1 MKEKNKDLATADI
14 GSLLFTLSLPAIT
27 SQIVNVLYNII
38 DRVYIGHIPKVGAV
52 ALTGVGVSFPIVAL
66 ISAFAALFSFG
77 AAPRASIF
85 MGRGDKKS
93 AEKTLGNSISLL
105 IISSIILTA
114 IVLIFHIPLLYLFGA
129 SENTIEYGTTYIKI
143 YALGTIFVQLTL
155 GLNSFIAVQGFSKI
169 AMFTV
174 LIGAITNIILDP
186 ILIYGLEMGVAGAA
200 IATIISQAL
209 SAVFAL
215 RFMLS
220 KKTQIKIKK
229 KNLKIDSKIAVPAV
243 GLGLSPFIMQSTE
256 SLLMLAFNSQ
266 LLKFGGDLAVGTMT
280 ITSSLMQF
288 ALLPVQ
294 GITQGGQ
301 AILSFNYGAG
311 NINRVREAFKLQSV
325 ACVVFSG
332 ILWMLLLAFPKFFAR
347 FFTQDAMLLNQ
358 AMWAIRVYFAVI
370 VLFGMQISCQQSF
383 IAFGDARTSAFLAI
397 FRKIIVLIPL
407 IFILPNFL
415 DNKVFAVFLAEPIA
429 DFIAVLTTTL
439 MFKVKMNKIIAE
451 SKLDKNSR
459 DQFYT

>member
-1 MKEKNKDLATADI
+1 MKEKNKDLGTADI

-38 DRVYIGHIPKVGAV
+38 DRIYIGHIPKVGAV
-52 ALTGVGVSFPIVAL
+52 ALTGVGVSFPIVTL

-93 AEKTLGNSISLL
+93 AEKTLGNSVSLL
-105 IISSIILTA
+105 IVSSIILTA
-114 IVLIFHIPLLYLFGA
+114 IVLIFHKPLLYLFGA
-129 SENTIEYGTTYIKI
+129 SENTIEYGTTYIEI

-155 GLNSFIAVQGFSKI
+155 GLNAFIAVQGFSKV

-174 LIGAITNIILDP
+174 LIGAITNIVLDP
-186 ILIYGLEMGVAGAA
+186 ILIYGLNMGVAGAA

-209 SAVFAL
+209 SAIFAL

-220 KKTQIKIKK
+220 KKTHLKIKK
-229 KNLKIDSKIAVPAV
+229 ENLKIDSKIAGPAV

-311 NINRVREAFKLQSV
+311 NIKRVKEAFKLQSV
-325 ACVVFSG
+325 ACVAFSG
-332 ILWMLLLAFPKFFAR
+332 ILWFLFLAFPKFFAR
-347 FFTQDAMLLNQ
+347 FFTQDATLLNQ

-415 DNKVFAVFLAEPIA
+415 DDKVFAVFLAEPIA

-439 MFKVKMNKIIAE
+439 MFKAKMKKIMAE
-451 SKLDKNSR
+451 SKLDKNSQ